1 MSLRRKGGKRG
12 GLESD
17 LDRARSSRDW
27 GSAINLAKKLSKSA
41 DTTLI
46 NPNILEALVFAENSI
61 ESKKDLNEAQNFL
74 NKIFQ
79 IEPENEEAIILQVK
93 LLLLQ
98 SSANNQASDVET
110 ILSLLNK
117 VRGHKNTQNLPNLS
131 QRQIQLLLEALLT
144 KGMCLEERGK
154 LQEALDSYKE
164 ASDFAQKL
172 FDGLIPFDTNSD
184 SKTYVEEA
192 ILRQAILHIQQEDV
206 QTGIECLRKCF
217 TGPFHVTGSSLQKV
231 YSLLSQTLIR
241 KTSNQSYIKIQES
254 LGSMFVPQDEV
265 EECILLLLLLIEEF
279 QSHESDISHVFDDL
293 CLAYPRK
300 KGYAK
305 LVYLFERLFSTR
317 FESDHFWLEFGL
329 SLIAS
334 GRNGH
339 ALSVINQ
346 LIQLQSK
353 SKQKENPVYHLIAA
367 KTCLNLSKIPE
378 AIDHCKHGISRSS
391 GTAIES
397 QYFFILGVI
406 YEIVATRA
414 LRGSIDHLVVKLTS
428 DAPTHENNTP
438 LSELISKSPLKFQAS
453 CFSNWNK
460 LKKLSLNNLKKAY
473 EMDRQ
478 NFKTSFMLAYHFATM
493 RDVASAISYLQES
506 LTLNNE
512 SADSWALLALLLSS
526 QKRYNDALN
535 ICNTGLACD
544 RNASLLLIKS
554 KLESV
559 LGKSSHGLTTLRE
572 AFEIFKA
579 EQDVSTSQ
587 IAADEIEPSES
598 DRRSM
603 VSTNKDVH
611 EVSGELSDHKSIISR
626 FSIYSDTEK
635 EATSLLASANT
646 DDTITDIQNI
656 DLWLFASDL
665 FAELHQYRD
674 SIQCIEYARSFDPAS
689 PNIIIQEGKIEELQN
704 NVSAATLCY
713 QRALSLNASH
723 TEALIRLSA
732 LLCKTQLHE
741 NHVLAEQ
748 YLQKAIQLDAACP
761 KAWENLGELF
771 NIKGNFETASACFLT
786 AVELEQTE
794 PVLPFHIISI
804 NNLL

>member
-1 MSLRRKGGKRG
+1 MSLRRKTKRG

-41 DTTLI
+41 DSTFV
-46 NPNILEALVFAENSI
+46 NPTILEALVFAENSI
-61 ESKKDLNEAQNFL
+61 ETKKDLSEAQNFL

-79 IEPENEEAIILQVK
+79 LEPENEEAIILQAK
-93 LLLLQ
+93 LILLQ
-98 SSANNQASDVET
+98 SSSTNHASDP
-110 ILSLLNK
+110 LSLLNK
-117 VRGHKNTQNLPNLS
+117 VKGHKNTQNLPNLS
-131 QRQIQLLLEALLT
+131 QRQIQLLLEGLLT
-144 KGMCLEERGK
+144 KGMCLEEKGN
-154 LQEALDSYKE
+154 LSDALECYKE

-184 SKTYVEEA
+184 TKTYVEEA
-192 ILRQAILHIQQEDV
+192 ILRQAILHIHQEDV

-217 TGPFHVTGSSLQKV
+217 TGPFHVTGNSLQKV

-241 KTSNQSYIKIQES
+241 KTTNQSYTKIQES

-279 QSHESDISHVFDDL
+279 QSHESDVSHVFDDL
-293 CLAYPRK
+293 CLALPRK

-305 LVYLFERLFSTR
+305 LTYLFERLFSTR
-317 FESDHFWLEFGL
+317 YESDHFWLEFAL

-334 GRNGH
+334 GRNSH

-346 LIQLQSK
+346 LIHLQSK

-378 AIDHCKHGISRSS
+378 AIEHCKHGISRSS

-397 QYFFILGVI
+397 QYFFILGAI
-406 YEIVATRA
+406 YEIIATRA
-414 LRGSIDHLVVKLTS
+414 LRGSIDHIVLNLISETS
-428 DAPTHENNTP
+428 QTHDNNT

-453 CFSNWNK
+453 SFSNWNK
-460 LKKLSLNNLKKAY
+460 LKKLSLNTLKAAY
-473 EMDRQ
+473 ETDRQ
-478 NFKTSFMLAYHFATM
+478 NFKTSFMLAYHFGTM
-493 RDVASAISYLQES
+493 RDIASAMGYLQES
-506 LTLNNE
+506 LSLNNE
-512 SADSWALLALLLSS
+512 CADSWALLALLLSS
-526 QKRYNDALN
+526 QKRYSDALN
-535 ICNTGLACD
+535 ICNTGLSCD
-544 RNASLLLIKS
+544 RSTSLLLIKS

-572 AFEIFKA
+572 AFELFKA
-579 EQDVSTSQ
+579 QQDASTTTQS
-587 IAADEIEPSES
+587 DDIEPSES

-603 VSTNKDVH
+603 VSTNKDAH
-611 EVSGELSDHKSIISR
+611 EISGELSDHKSIISR
-626 FSIYSDTEK
+626 FSIYSDAEK

-646 DDTITDIQNI
+646 DDTIAVIQNI

-674 SIQCIEYARSFDPAS
+674 AIQCIEYARSFDPAS

-723 TEALIRLSA
+723 TDALIRLSA
-732 LLCKTQLHE
+732 LLSKTQLHE

-748 YLQKAIQLDAACP
+748 YLQKAIQLDATCS

-771 NIKGNFETASACFLT
+771 NIKGNFETASVCFLT

-794 PVLPFHIISI
+794 PVLPFWIVNIS
-804 NNLL
+804 NLL